1 MNRITILL
9 ADDHPIV
16 RQGIRSLIESTPEF
30 EVIGE
35 ASDGIEAI
43 DMIEKKK
50 PDIAFLDIMMPNLNG
65 LEVTKQASKRK
76 LETKIII
83 LSMYANS
90 TYAVRALRNG
100 ASGYVLKDS
109 KQSEIINAVHAVMN
123 GQRFIS
129 PEFSD
134 EVFSALIDNQ
144 NKEPDN
150 FNQLTTRERQV
161 LQMIAEGNTN
171 KEIAEKLVLSTRTI
185 ESHRANLMIKLKINS
200 QAKLVQYAIQ
210 KGLISIDPPIDI
222 V

>member
-1 MNRITILL
+1 MDTIQILL

-16 RQGIRSLIESTPEF
+16 RQGIRSLLESMPEF
-30 EVIGE
+30 KVIGE

-43 DMIEKKK
+43 DMIEKEI
-50 PDIAFLDIMMPNLNG
+50 PDIAFVDIMMPNLNG
-65 LEVTKQASKRK
+65 LEVTKQVSKRN
-76 LETKIII
+76 LNTKIII

-90 TYAVRALRNG
+90 TYAVRAFRNG
-100 ASGYVLKDS
+100 ASGYVLKDAD
-109 KQSEIINAVHAVMN
+109 QSEIVKAAHAVMN

-134 EVFSALIDNQ
+134 DVFSALIDSQ
-144 NKEPDN
+144 DRYEDN
-150 FNQLTTRERQV
+150 LSQLTTRERQV

-200 QAKLVQYAIQ
+200 QAKLVQFAIQ
-210 KGLISIDPPIDI
+210 KGIISIDPPLE
-222 V
+222 